1 MVEVTGATTVGS
13 LVGRDTPCRL
23 ESIVLLRLV
32 PNSNHRLKPRLSRF
46 SRNLLEEWRSL
57 DLPMTD
63 ATIVVGVSG
72 GADSTALLLALDELI
87 KAGRLSIPLV
97 IAHAD
102 HGLRA
107 ESADDA
113 RWLKALTKDLGHS
126 FTSSQLKLEKQSP
139 NLEQVARDARYE
151 FLSRVA
157 SRKKSNFVLTA
168 HTLDDQA
175 ETVLLRLIRGSA
187 ADGLA
192 GTRSIRR
199 LKPGSTVMLV
209 RPLIGWAHRH
219 ETEDYCRSNGIQYRS
234 DEMNADENFTRVKVR
249 TQLLPL
255 MKSFNSRIV
264 EGLSRTA
271 ALLEEDA
278 SALANQ
284 AEAMLEKASRESP
297 SNETESPWLHVN
309 TLLAT
314 PAAVRRR
321 VLREWILRGRGD
333 LRRVERVHLLAVEKL
348 LEGVTG
354 GRIAELPGG
363 MIVTRKRGM
372 LELSGKKGLK
382 KRTATPKIRKP

>member
-1 MVEVTGATTVGS
+1 MGPVKRTTGLA
-13 LVGRDTPCRL
+13 CN
-23 ESIVLLRLV
+23 ESVVLLNLV
-32 PNSNHRLKPRLSRF
+32 LNSNRSSSPKLSRF

-57 DLPMTD
+57 GLPATE

-87 KAGRLSIPLV
+87 KAGRLSIILV
-97 IAHAD
+97 VAHAD
-102 HGLRA
+102 HGLRVD
-107 ESADDA
+107 SADDA

-126 FTSSQLKLEKQSP
+126 FTSSQLKLRKQSP

-151 FLSRVA
+151 FLLKVA

-175 ETVLLRLIRGSA
+175 ETILLRLIRGSA
-187 ADGLA
+187 AEGLA

-199 LKPGSTVMLV
+199 LRPGSTVMLV
-209 RPLIGWAHRH
+209 RPLLGWAHRH
-219 ETEDYCRSNGIQYRS
+219 ETEDYCRATGIQYRFDAMNE
-234 DEMNADENFTRVKVR
+234 DEAFTRVKVR

-271 ALLEEDA
+271 ALLQEDA
-278 SALANQ
+278 SALSHQ
-284 AEAMLEKASRESP
+284 AEAILKLASRKSS
-297 SNETESPWLHVN
+297 SNETENPLLHVN

-348 LEGVTG
+348 MEGMTG

-372 LELSGKKGLK
+372 LELSGKSGLK
-382 KRTATPKIRKP
+382 KRLKKKTATPKIRKP